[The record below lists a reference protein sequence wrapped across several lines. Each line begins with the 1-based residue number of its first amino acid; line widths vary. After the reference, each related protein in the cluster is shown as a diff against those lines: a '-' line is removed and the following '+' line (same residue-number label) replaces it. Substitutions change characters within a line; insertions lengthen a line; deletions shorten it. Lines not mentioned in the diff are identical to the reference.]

1 MKLIFKAATV
11 RAMISGEVIDSAVK
25 SDTDKAG
32 VTAFAKA
39 PIILKLTVVKS
50 RLLL

>member
-1 MKLIFKAATV
+1 MKPKLKAATA

-25 SDTDKAG
+25 SDTDEAG

-39 PIILKLTVVKS
+39 PIILK
-50 RLLL
+50 